1 MPLVIPNAGEADA
14 LAYYVAKQP
23 VDQLVLRLYTN
34 DYTPVA
40 GSTAVSF
47 TEAVG
52 GGYAAIVLTGADWT
66 IVGGS
71 PSLASCAKQT
81 FTCNGSAASQVI
93 YGYYLT
99 RENTGTIA
107 HAERFATVPA
117 AFAIA
122 GDKIEITPRISMA
135 SITND

>member
-1 MPLVIPNAGEADA
+1 MALIIPNAGEADA

-40 GSTAVSF
+40 GSTTGSF

-52 GGYAAIVLTGADWT
+52 GGYAALVLSGSDWT
-66 IVGGS
+66 IVSGA
-71 PSLASCAKQT
+71 PSLAFCAKQT
-81 FTCNGSAASQVI
+81 FTCDGSAGAQVI
-93 YGYYLT
+93 HGYYLT
-99 RENTGTIA
+99 RENTGAIA

-122 GDKIEITPRISMA
+122 GDKIEITPKISMA
-135 SITND
+135 SVTND